1 MSTAVVT
8 VTVNP
13 TQADVSERYT
23 THYGS
28 IAIGAGDYVTAGG
41 LTLSFAGKVPHAVKP
56 VEVRIWSEDP
66 ADIYDFR
73 YATGTT
79 AANGKIMVF
88 VPDSDAEL
96 TSTALDTT
104 VVNDAAIKFSAKF
117 VKGR

>member
-1 MSTAVVT
+1 MTTAIFT

-13 TQADVSERYT
+13 TLADVSERYAT
-23 THYGS
+23 YRGS
-28 IAIGAGDYVTAGG
+28 IAVTAGDYVTAGG
-41 LTLSFAGKVPHAVKP
+41 VVLSFAGKVPHAVKP

-66 ADIYDFR
+66 ADIYGFR

-79 AANGKIMVF
+79 AADGKIMIF
-88 VPDSDAEL
+88 IPDNDAEL

-104 VVNDAAIKFSAKF
+104 VASDSKIKFSAKF